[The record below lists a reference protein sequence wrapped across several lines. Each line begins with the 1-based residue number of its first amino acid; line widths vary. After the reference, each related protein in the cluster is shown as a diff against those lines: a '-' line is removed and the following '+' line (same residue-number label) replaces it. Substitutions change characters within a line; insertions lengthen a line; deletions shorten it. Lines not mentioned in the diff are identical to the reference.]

1 MEISSKLAGLAK
13 RHTNNLVAGELE
25 SLIRAIGEA
34 KSKAEEDGIVLRMI
48 SMSKQQIK
56 DGLPRKGDNTKALKD
71 LLVYL
76 IYIDMLGHDT
86 SWAAAAVIQL
96 CSHKSLIV
104 KKAAYLATSLLID
117 PSSELTIMVTA
128 TIQADLKS
136 DNFLIVCTAL
146 QAISRCAGPELVTV
160 FLPQVVTALRHDR
173 DYVKKKALLALHRL
187 LQLDSSIAPDVE
199 RHLIDKL
206 GYKEPSV
213 MVAALCGLHELARA
227 NPIPYRNLVHYF
239 TNILKQ
245 ASEGK
250 LGRGWDYH
258 RAPAPFVQIELLRLL
273 ALLGAGDQE
282 ASENMKAVIIEVWR
296 RADALAS
303 TVGNA
308 LVFECVKTATTIHL
322 DDSLLA
328 MSLQSAQRFLNFKEN
343 NNLRCAGI
351 DILSRLVDGDPARV
365 EQYQLAIVE
374 CLRSP
379 DVTLKRKTL
388 DLLFKMAGPGNVDIV
403 AEEVLAYL
411 KEGGDDVGPRKQAA
425 VQLVE
430 IAEQLAPSSQWFVE
444 TMTSLL
450 EGSSSDVAP
459 AKAADALLKVLAE
472 GIGGE
477 DLGVHAALERS
488 VVNKYLALLDR
499 PKLPS
504 LLLRVAC
511 LILGQYSLQAGQSYT
526 TIVDKLV
533 GIIETQAV
541 NELVQ
546 TAVVG
551 ALGQLAVRA
560 GKPLPS
566 DAAVLLEGL
575 TRSECLEVQ
584 QVAAEMSALL
594 KASVAAQR
602 AVLSDKTSSTKV
614 VGVGTPLQ
622 CLDAYVTAAE
632 NAGAPP
638 YLSLEDR
645 VAMGV
650 TRTPHSLF
658 PSALGSRGG
667 GMGGGASASHG
678 ALKFQAYERA
688 QHPTTNLPMAASSSS
703 APVASGTTSVGPS
716 LFDDLD
722 LGGLVISE
730 VRPAVQGQAHQAVQP
745 SPRSAVAAEEQQL
758 RVNKSGGRK
767 WGPQARQPSSPSP
780 LANIGTGAT
789 PSSSSLAF
797 GNTQASP
804 RGAVS
809 TASPK
814 RKTSTGASTLDP
826 AQQRLAASLFGG
838 GAGGS
843 RGAAGSGVR
852 AATRSPTAKAPE
864 VDLLG
869 DLMAS
874 SDTTTST
881 PAAAP
886 TDPMAALAGLDMMSG
901 FDSSP
906 APSPAAASALDF
918 DLLGGLAAPSAQ
930 PGRHPPPP
938 QQGSS
943 GGAPR
948 PPQDPFANLLG

>member
-1 MEISSKLAGLAK
+1 
-13 RHTNNLVAGELE
+13 
-25 SLIRAIGEA
+25 
-34 KSKAEEDGIVLRMI
+34 
-48 SMSKQQIK
+48 
-56 DGLPRKGDNTKALKD
+56 
-71 LLVYL
+71 
-76 IYIDMLGHDT
+76 
-86 SWAAAAVIQL
+86 
-96 CSHKSLIV
+96 
-104 KKAAYLATSLLID
+104 
-117 PSSELTIMVTA
+117 MVTA
-128 TIQADLKS
+128 TIQADLRS

-160 FLPQVVTALRHDR
+160 FLPQVVAALRHDR

-213 MVAALCGLHELARA
+213 MVAALCGLDELARA
-227 NPIPYRNLVHYF
+227 NPKPYRNLVHYF

-258 RAPAPFVQIELLRLL
+258 RAPAPFVQIKLLRLL

-282 ASENMKAVIIEVWR
+282 ASENMKAIIIEVWR
-296 RADALAS
+296 RADSLAS

-308 LVFECVKTATTIHL
+308 LVFECVKVATTIHF

-328 MSLQSAQRFLNFKEN
+328 MSLQSAQRFLNLKEN

-379 DVTLKRKTL
+379 DVTLKRRTL
-388 DLLFKMAGPGNVDIV
+388 DLLFKMAGPGNVEVV

-430 IAEQLAPSSQWFVE
+430 IAEELAPSSLWLVE
-444 TMTSLL
+444 TLTSLL
-450 EGSSSDVAP
+450 EGDVAP
-459 AKAADALLKVLAE
+459 AKAADTLLKVVAE
-472 GIGGE
+472 GIEGE
-477 DLGVHAALERS
+477 GPDVHAALERS
-488 VVNKYLALLDR
+488 VVNKFLDLLDR

-511 LILGQYSLQAGQSYT
+511 LILGQYSLQEGKSYA

-533 GIIETQAV
+533 GIMETQAV
-541 NELVQ
+541 NESVQ
-546 TAVVG
+546 TAVAG
-551 ALGQLAVRA
+551 ALVQLAVRA

-566 DAAVLLEGL
+566 DAALLLEGL

-594 KASVAAQR
+594 KAPVAAQR
-602 AVLSDKTSSTKV
+602 TVLADKTSSSTKV
-614 VGVGTPLQ
+614 VGAGAGAPLQ

-650 TRTPHSLF
+650 TRNPHTLF
-658 PSALGSRGG
+658 PSDLGSSGGG
-667 GMGGGASASHG
+667 GMVGGASASHG
-678 ALKFQAYERA
+678 ALKFLAYERA
-688 QHPTTNLPMAASSSS
+688 QQPTANVPSSSSTS
-703 APVASGTTSVGPS
+703 APVASAVQPATGTNSAGAS

-722 LGGLVISE
+722 LGGLVVSE
-730 VRPAVQGQAHQAVQP
+730 VQPAVQSAQQAVQS
-745 SPRSAVAAEEQQL
+745 SPRSAVAAEEQRL

-767 WGPQARQPSSPSP
+767 WGPQAQQPPSPAPSAGAPPSSF
-780 LANIGTGAT
+780 
-789 PSSSSLAF
+789 SLAS
-797 GNTQASP
+797 GNTQASS
-804 RGAVS
+804 RGVAS
-809 TASPK
+809 AASPK
-814 RKTSTGASTLDP
+814 RNASAADAAPLDP

-838 GAGGS
+838 GRAGGS
-843 RGAAGSGVR
+843 RGPGSRVR
-852 AATRSPTAKAPE
+852 GATRSPSAKAPE
-864 VDLLG
+864 TDLLG

-874 SDTTTST
+874 SSETTST
-881 PAAAP
+881 PAAAAAAAP
-886 TDPMAALAGLDMMSG
+886 ADPMAALAGLDMMSDFG
-901 FDSSP
+901 TSP
-906 APSPAAASALDF
+906 SAPPAAASALDF
-918 DLLGGLAAPSAQ
+918 DLLAGPVARPAQ
-930 PGRHPPPP
+930 PGQQLPPS
-938 QQGSS
+938 QEGDS
-943 GGAPR
+943 GGAQPQ
-948 PPQDPFANLLG
+948 PPQDPFANLLD

>member
-1 MEISSKLAGLAK
+1 
-13 RHTNNLVAGELE
+13 
-25 SLIRAIGEA
+25 
-34 KSKAEEDGIVLRMI
+34 
-48 SMSKQQIK
+48 
-56 DGLPRKGDNTKALKD
+56 
-71 LLVYL
+71 
-76 IYIDMLGHDT
+76 
-86 SWAAAAVIQL
+86 
-96 CSHKSLIV
+96 
-104 KKAAYLATSLLID
+104 
-117 PSSELTIMVTA
+117 MVTA

-160 FLPQVVTALRHDR
+160 FLPQVVAALRHDR

-227 NPIPYRNLVHYF
+227 NPTPYRNLVHYF

-273 ALLGAGDQE
+273 ALLGTGDEQ
-282 ASENMKAVIIEVWR
+282 ASENMKAIIIEVWR

-308 LVFECVKTATTIHL
+308 LVFECVKVATTIHL

-328 MSLQSAQRFLNFKEN
+328 MSLQSAQRFLNFKDN

-379 DVTLKRKTL
+379 DVTLKRRTL
-388 DLLFKMAGPGNVDIV
+388 DLLFKMAGPGNVEVV

-411 KEGGDDVGPRKQAA
+411 KEGGDDVGPRRQAA

-430 IAEQLAPSSQWFVE
+430 IAEDLAPSSQWFVN

-459 AKAADALLKVLAE
+459 AKAADALLKVVAE
-472 GIGGE
+472 GIEGE

-511 LILGQYSLQAGQSYT
+511 LILGQYSLQAGQSYA

-533 GIIETQAV
+533 GIMETQAV
-541 NELVQ
+541 NESIQ
-546 TAVVG
+546 TAIAG
-551 ALGQLAVRA
+551 AIVQLAVRA

-566 DAAVLLEGL
+566 DAAILLEGL

-602 AVLSDKTSSTKV
+602 AVLSDKTTSSTKV
-614 VGVGTPLQ
+614 VGAGAPLQ
-622 CLDAYVTAAE
+622 CLDAYVRAAE
-632 NAGAPP
+632 IAGAPP

-650 TRTPHSLF
+650 TRNPHTLF
-658 PSALGSRGG
+658 PAGLGGSGG
-667 GMGGGASASHG
+667 GMGRGASATHG

-688 QHPTTNLPMAASSSS
+688 HQPTSNVTALSSSS
-703 APVASGTTSVGPS
+703 APVASAAAASAGMS

-722 LGGLVISE
+722 LGGLVVSE
-730 VRPAVQGQAHQAVQP
+730 VQPAVQQQAQQAVQS

-758 RVNKSGGRK
+758 KVNKSGGRK
-767 WGPQARQPSSPSP
+767 WGPQAQQPPSPAPSAAAAPPSSF
-780 LANIGTGAT
+780 
-789 PSSSSLAF
+789 SSASR
-797 GNTQASP
+797 NTQASP
-804 RGAVS
+804 REAVS
-809 TASPK
+809 NSTTSPK
-814 RKTSTGASTLDP
+814 RNASTAAATLDP
-826 AQQRLAASLFGG
+826 AQQRLAASLFGK
-838 GAGGS
+838 GAGSS
-843 RGAAGSGVR
+843 RGAAGSVVR
-852 AATRSPTAKAPE
+852 GATRSSTAKAPE
-864 VDLLG
+864 ADLLG
-869 DLMAS
+869 DLMGS

-881 PAAAP
+881 LATTQP
-886 TDPMAALAGLDMMSG
+886 TDPMAALAGLDVMSG
-901 FDSSP
+901 FGSSP
-906 APSPAAASALDF
+906 PVPPVATSALDF
-918 DLLGGLAAPSAQ
+918 DLLGGPVARPAQLGQQPPLPQRGGNGSAP
-930 PGRHPPPP
+930 
-938 QQGSS
+938 
-943 GGAPR
+943 PR
-948 PPQDPFANLLG
+948 PPQDPFANLLD

>member
-1 MEISSKLAGLAK
+1 M
-13 RHTNNLVAGELE
+13 
-25 SLIRAIGEA
+25 
-34 KSKAEEDGIVLRMI
+34 
-48 SMSKQQIK
+48 
-56 DGLPRKGDNTKALKD
+56 
-71 LLVYL
+71 
-76 IYIDMLGHDT
+76 
-86 SWAAAAVIQL
+86 
-96 CSHKSLIV
+96 
-104 KKAAYLATSLLID
+104 
-117 PSSELTIMVTA
+117 
-128 TIQADLKS
+128 
-136 DNFLIVCTAL
+136 
-146 QAISRCAGPELVTV
+146 
-160 FLPQVVTALRHDR
+160 
-173 DYVKKKALLALHRL
+173 KKKALLALHRL
-187 LQLDSSIAPDVE
+187 VQLDSSIAPDVE

-282 ASENMKAVIIEVWR
+282 ASANMRAVIIEVWR
-296 RADALAS
+296 RADALES

-308 LVFECVKTATTIHL
+308 LVFECVKTATSIHL

-328 MSLQSAQRFLNFKEN
+328 MSLQSAQRFLNSKEN

-351 DILSRLVDGDPARV
+351 DILSGLVDGDPARV

-388 DLLFKMAGPGNVDIV
+388 DLLFKMAGPGNVEVV
-403 AEEVLAYL
+403 ADEVLAYL
-411 KEGGDDVGPRKQAA
+411 KEGGDDDGPRKQAA
-425 VQLVE
+425 LQLVDV
-430 IAEQLAPSSQWFVE
+430 AEQLAPSSLWFVD
-444 TMTSLL
+444 TITSLL

-459 AKAADALLKVLAE
+459 SGAADALLKVVAE
-472 GIGGE
+472 GIEGE
-477 DLGVHAALERS
+477 DIGDHAALMRS
-488 VVNKYLALLDR
+488 VVGKYLALLDR

-504 LLLRVAC
+504 PLLRVAC
-511 LILGQYSLQAGQSYT
+511 LILGKYSLQAGQSYE

-533 GIIETQAV
+533 GIMETQAV
-541 NELVQ
+541 NEAVQ
-546 TAVVG
+546 TAVAG

-566 DAAVLLEGL
+566 DAAALLEGL

-594 KASVAAQR
+594 KAPGAAQR
-602 AVLSDKTSSTKV
+602 AVLATTDKSRGSLVK
-614 VGVGTPLQ
+614 GSGAPLQ

-650 TRTPHSLF
+650 TRSPHTLF
-658 PSALGSRGG
+658 SSTLGGS
-667 GMGGGASASHG
+667 GGGASASHG

-688 QHPTTNLPMAASSSS
+688 QQPTAAIPTSTTSSSS
-703 APVASGTTSVGPS
+703 AAAAAAAAPSVATGTAS

-722 LGGLVISE
+722 LGGLVVSE
-730 VRPAVQGQAHQAVQP
+730 VQPAVQQQKAVHHAVQS
-745 SPRSAVAAEEQQL
+745 SPQQAVAAQEQQL

-767 WGPQARQPSSPSP
+767 WGPQAQQPPPSSP
-780 LANIGTGAT
+780 GAGAGAPAS
-789 PSSSSLAF
+789 PSSFSSFGF

-804 RGAVS
+804 RAGSGSAA
-809 TASPK
+809 ASPSPQ
-814 RKTSTGASTLDP
+814 RNAPAPAPTLDP

-838 GAGGS
+838 GSRTGGI
-843 RGAAGSGVR
+843 RGT
-852 AATRSPTAKAPE
+852 TRSPAAASKAPE

-874 SDTTTST
+874 SDITSISTATATAGAAPSTTV
-881 PAAAP
+881 P
-886 TDPMAALAGLDMMSG
+886 TDPMAALSGLDMMSG
-901 FDSSP
+901 FGSSP
-906 APSPAAASALDF
+906 QPPSSASAALDF
-918 DLLGGLAAPSAQ
+918 DLLGGLGAPSGQA
-930 PGRHPPPP
+930 PPPG
-938 QQGSS
+938 QQQQ

-948 PPQDPFANLLG
+948 SPQDPFANLLG

>member
-1 MEISSKLAGLAK
+1 
-13 RHTNNLVAGELE
+13 
-25 SLIRAIGEA
+25 
-34 KSKAEEDGIVLRMI
+34 
-48 SMSKQQIK
+48 
-56 DGLPRKGDNTKALKD
+56 
-71 LLVYL
+71 
-76 IYIDMLGHDT
+76 
-86 SWAAAAVIQL
+86 
-96 CSHKSLIV
+96 
-104 KKAAYLATSLLID
+104 
-117 PSSELTIMVTA
+117 MVTA

-146 QAISRCAGPELVTV
+146 QAISRCSGPELVTV
-160 FLPQVVTALRHDR
+160 FLPQVLAALRHDR

-213 MVAALCGLHELARA
+213 MVAALCGLHELARS
-227 NPIPYRNLVHYF
+227 NPTPYRNLVHYF

-250 LGRGWDYH
+250 LGRAWDYH

-273 ALLGAGDQE
+273 ALLGAGDPE
-282 ASENMKAVIIEVWR
+282 ASANMKAVIIEVWR

-308 LVFECVKTATTIHL
+308 LVFECVKTATAIHL

-328 MSLQSAQRFLNFKEN
+328 MALQSAQRFLHSKEN
-343 NNLRCAGI
+343 NNLRYAGI

-388 DLLFKMAGPGNVDIV
+388 DLLFKMAGPGNVEVV
-403 AEEVLAYL
+403 ADEVLAYL

-430 IAEQLAPSSQWFVE
+430 IAEHLAPSSQWFVD

-459 AKAADALLKVLAE
+459 SEAADALLKVVSE
-472 GIGGE
+472 GIDGE
-477 DLGVHAALERS
+477 DLGQHAALRRS
-488 VVNKYLALLDR
+488 VVGKYITLLDR

-504 LLLRVAC
+504 PLLRVAC
-511 LILGQYSLQAGQSYT
+511 LILGQYSLQAGQSYE

-533 GIIETQAV
+533 GIMETQAV
-541 NELVQ
+541 NESVQ
-546 TAVVG
+546 TAVAG

-566 DAAVLLEGL
+566 DAAALLEGL

-584 QVAAEMSALL
+584 QVAAEISALL

-602 AVLSDKTSSTKV
+602 AVLSADTNGTTSTTLSAGTKIV
-614 VGVGTPLQ
+614 PLQ
-622 CLDAYVTAAE
+622 CLDAYVAAAE

-650 TRTPHSLF
+650 TRNPNTLF
-658 PSALGSRGG
+658 SSAYGG
-667 GMGGGASASHG
+667 GNGGGGASASHG
-678 ALKFQAYERA
+678 ALKFEAYERA
-688 QHPTTNLPMAASSSS
+688 QQPTTTVGASVPTTSTSS
-703 APVASGTTSVGPS
+703 APPTAASTAGGAASGTGGLS

-722 LGGLVISE
+722 LGGLVVSE
-730 VRPAVQGQAHQAVQP
+730 VQPAIPQQAQQGVP
-745 SPRSAVAAEEQQL
+745 SPSRVVAEEQQQQQL
-758 RVNKSGGRK
+758 RVGNKAGGRK
-767 WGPQARQPSSPSP
+767 WGPQAQQQPPSP
-780 LANIGTGAT
+780 QSG
-789 PSSSSLAF
+789 SSF
-797 GNTQASP
+797 GRAQASP
-804 RGAVS
+804 RGA
-809 TASPK
+809 TASPSSQ
-814 RKTSTGASTLDP
+814 RNVPTAAPVPTLDP
-826 AQQRLAASLFGG
+826 VQQRLAASLFGG
-838 GAGGS
+838 AGAS
-843 RGAAGSGVR
+843 RGGVKGV
-852 AATRSPTAKAPE
+852 TRSGSSAAAAASAKAPE

-874 SDTTTST
+874 DDAS
-881 PAAAP
+881 AAALTDDFFGMSSSSASQPAKP
-886 TDPMAALAGLDMMSG
+886 TAGGAAAGAPPSAATKDPMAALAGLDLMSG
-901 FDSSP
+901 FGSSP
-906 APSPAAASALDF
+906 SSSSAALDF
-918 DLLGGLAAPSAQ
+918 DLFGGLGAQTQAPLGQQ
-930 PGRHPPPP
+930 PQPPH
-938 QQGSS
+938 QSGGS
-943 GGAPR
+943 GGASRPAQ
-948 PPQDPFANLLG
+948 PPQDPFANLLGCCFYMLRFHMCLVSVFNVLGCLSKRDLQDLEMR